1 MQTKII
7 NLFAGPGA
15 GKSTIASGLMYEL
28 KKQHISADN
37 PYEFPKNLAWDE
49 NMGAIKDQF
58 YITANQHRNIVR
70 SYGKVDFVV
79 CDSPILF
86 ALVYKEKYKK
96 EGDFISSLYGKEFN
110 AFIFNL
116 FNRYDN
122 INYFLERNL
131 NSSYDGGERFQTL
144 EESKMIDKE
153 IKDMLNSYGVNYESI
168 YVDDK
173 TVRKIIN
180 QII

>member
-1 MQTKII
+1 METKII

-96 EGDFISSLYGKEFN
+96 KVILYHLYTAK
-110 AFIFNL
+110 NL
-116 FNRYDN
+116 MLL
-122 INYFLERNL
+122 FLIYL
-131 NSSYDGGERFQTL
+131 TD
-144 EESKMIDKE
+144 MI
-153 IKDMLNSYGVNYESI
+153 I
-168 YVDDK
+168 
-173 TVRKIIN
+173 
-180 QII
+180 

>member
-49 NMGAIKDQF
+49 NVNAIKDQL

-70 SYGKVDFVV
+70 SYGKVDFVI

-86 ALVYKEKYKK
+86 GIVYNKKYKEG
-96 EGDFISSLYGKEFN
+96 GDFISSLYNEEFDN
-110 AFIFNL
+110 FVFNL

-131 NSSYDGGERFQTL
+131 NSSYDDKERFQTL
-144 EESKMIDKE
+144 DESKIIDRE
-153 IKDMLNSYGVNYESI
+153 IKDMLDLYGVKYETI

-173 TVRKIIN
+173 TVEKIIN
-180 QII
+180 KII

>member
-1 MQTKII
+1 METKIV

-70 SYGKVDFVV
+70 SYGKVNFVI

-86 ALVYKEKYKK
+86 GIVYKEKYKK

-110 AFIFNL
+110 AFIVNL

-131 NSSYDGGERFQTL
+131 NSSYDQGERFQTL
-144 EESKMIDKE
+144 DESKLIDND
-153 IKDMLNSYGVNYESI
+153 IKNMLELYGVKYESI
-168 YVDDK
+168 YVDDT
-173 TVRKIIN
+173 TVGKILN

>member
-1 MQTKII
+1 METKIV

-70 SYGKVDFVV
+70 SYGKVNFVI

-86 ALVYKEKYKK
+86 GIVYKEKYKK
-96 EGDFISSLYGKEFN
+96 EGDFISSLYGKEFD
-110 AFIFNL
+110 AFIINL

-131 NSSYDGGERFQTL
+131 NSSYDQGERFQTL
-144 EESKMIDKE
+144 EESKLIDND
-153 IKDMLNSYGVNYESI
+153 IKNMLELYGVKYESI
-168 YVDDK
+168 YVDDT
-173 TVRKIIN
+173 TVGKILN
-180 QII
+180 EII